1 MKKIINQIL
10 YDTDTDTE
18 IGGNGYSTPNDF
30 RHFYERLYKRSN
42 GEYYLHGEGGPL
54 SKYAVSTGTNET
66 SGSETIIP
74 LTPAEA
80 RDWAADNLD
89 ADDYIATFG
98 LPPEDENYVT
108 VTTKITTAAYNM
120 FVTDASAVDMS
131 VEDYSGLLINSMLQ
145 RVIDINGRVT
155 PR

>member
-1 MKKIINQIL
+1 MKRIIEKKL

-30 RHFYERLYKRSN
+30 RHFYERLYRRSN
-42 GEYYLHGEGGPL
+42 GGYYLHGEGGPL
-54 SKYAVSTGTNET
+54 SKYSVSAGTNEI
-66 SGSETIIP
+66 SGGEKIIP

-89 ADDYIATFG
+89 ADDYIKEFG
-98 LPPEDENYVT
+98 APDEDGNHVT

-120 FVTDASAVDMS
+120 FVTDASAV
-131 VEDYSGLLINSMLQ
+131 VNE
-145 RVIDINGRVT
+145 
-155 PR
+155 